1 MSANKPRKIYTGSKF
16 YRYID
21 GCTQPEII
29 RVSNI
34 DYQKGIIKYFDADG
48 NKCKCSYH
56 TLTKEYKMLA
66 PDGAISFSI
75 VSVNNSKDVIVA
87 LKAFAKNE
95 EDFVKDNNLPYAV
108 CRQMVMDVFSAN
120 VDTENLILGVSM
132 SQDTCPANVD
142 FNLMFAC
149 TGLEYTRM
157 VAVYLDDTLDA
168 ILNLFDNSMFD
179 KVLNE
184 LSSNNPE
191 ARGMCTS
198 LANLL
203 TENNFMYDFRK
214 CFKIM
219 ELPFA
224 INLETEGLS
233 PENID
238 YLSKE
243 LKVDILET
251 YVVEYSRTID
261 TSKFKRDFILA
272 TCAQESF
279 SKVYIVGYDKV

>member
-1 MSANKPRKIYTGSKF
+1 MSTNKPHKPYTGSKF

-21 GCTQPEII
+21 GCEQPEII

-34 DYQKGIIKYFDADG
+34 DYDKKIIKYFDADG
-48 NKCKCSYH
+48 NKCKCSYDS
-56 TLTKEYKMLA
+56 LIKDYKMLA

-87 LKAFAKNE
+87 LKAFPKTK
-95 EDFVKDNNLPYAV
+95 EDLAKDNNLPYAI
-108 CRQMVMDVFSAN
+108 CRQMVMDVFSSN

-142 FNLMFAC
+142 FNRMFAC
-149 TGLEYTRM
+149 TGLDYTRM
-157 VAVYLDDTLDA
+157 VNVYLDDTLDS
-168 ILNLFDNSMFD
+168 ILNLFDNHMFD
-179 KVLNE
+179 KVLEE
-184 LSSNNPE
+184 LYSNNPE
-191 ARGMCTS
+191 TCGMCTS
-198 LANLL
+198 LVNLL

-214 CFKIM
+214 CFNIM

-224 INLETEGLS
+224 VDIETEGLS
-233 PENID
+233 TENID
-238 YLSKE
+238 FLSKE
-243 LKVDILET
+243 LKIDILET

-272 TCAQESF
+272 SSAQESF

>member
-1 MSANKPRKIYTGSKF
+1 MSNNKPHKLYTGSKF

-21 GCTQPEII
+21 GCEQPDVI
-29 RVSNI
+29 RVRNV
-34 DYQKGIIKYFDADG
+34 DYDKKIVKYFDADG
-48 NKCKCSYH
+48 NKRKCSYD
-56 TLTKEYKMLA
+56 TLIRDYKMLA

-75 VSVNNSKDVIVA
+75 VSVNDSKDVIVA
-87 LKAFAKNE
+87 IKAFSKTK
-95 EDFVKDNNLPYAV
+95 EDFTRDNNMPYAI

-149 TGLEYTRM
+149 TGLDYTRM
-157 VAVYLDDTLDA
+157 VNVYLDDTLDT
-168 ILNLFDNSMFD
+168 ILNLFDNRMFD
-179 KVLNE
+179 KVLE
-184 LSSNNPE
+184 GLCLNNPNVK
-191 ARGMCTS
+191 GMCIS
-198 LANLL
+198 LVNLL

-224 INLETEGLS
+224 IDLETEGLS
-233 PENID
+233 HENTNF
-238 YLSKE
+238 LSKE

-261 TSKFKRDFILA
+261 TSKFKREFILA
-272 TCAQESF
+272 TSAQEGF
-279 SKVYIVGYDKV
+279 SKVYIVGYDRV